1 MHTIFLRGGDYATAR
16 DLHEAL
22 KRLLR
27 LPDHY
32 GHNAD
37 ALHDCL
43 SERRETVNLLVLDPG
58 NDEVAAA
65 LRACAAVVSDLGGQV
80 IHP

>member
-1 MHTIFLRGGDYATAR
+1 MHTIFLSGGDYATAR
-16 DLHEAL
+16 ELHEAL
-22 KRLLR
+22 RRLLD

-43 SERRETVNLLVLDPG
+43 SERRETVHLVVHDPG
-58 NDEVAAA
+58 SEEVAAA
-65 LRACAAVVSDLGGQV
+65 LRKCAAVISDLGGRV
-80 IHP
+80 IGL

>member
-1 MHTIFLRGGDYATAR
+1 MHTIFLHGGDYATAH

-22 KRLLR
+22 RRLLA

-43 SERRETVNLLVLDPG
+43 SERREPVRLVVLAPG
-58 NDEVAAA
+58 NDEVNAA
-65 LRACAAVVSDLGGQV
+65 LRKCAVVITDLGGQV
-80 IHP
+80 SG

>member
-1 MHTIFLRGGDYATAR
+1 MHTIFLNGGDYATPR

-22 KRLLR
+22 RRLLR

-43 SERRETVNLLVLDPG
+43 SERREAVNLVITG
-58 NDEVAAA
+58 QGSDEVASA
-65 LRACAAVVSDLGGQV
+65 LRKCAAVVSDLGGQV
-80 IHP
+80 IQR